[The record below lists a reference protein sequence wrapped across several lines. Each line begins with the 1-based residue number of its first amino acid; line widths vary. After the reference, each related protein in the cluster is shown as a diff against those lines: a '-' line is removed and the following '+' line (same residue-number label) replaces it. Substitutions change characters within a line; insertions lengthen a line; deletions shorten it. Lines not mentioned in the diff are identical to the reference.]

1 MQWRVSES
9 FRQSLLPP
17 PVPYDSRDAAAVVTA
32 PAVSYCRPGDA
43 FARVHSDPCLRL

>member
-17 PVPYDSRDAAAVVTA
+17 PVPFDSRDAAVTDD
-32 PAVSYCRPGDA
+32 AVSYCRPGDA